1 MYFKKI
7 NHKHKMSKKL
17 IIPVSIILLIAG
29 VFIGMK
35 IQNAVSDDKISSQV
49 RKFNDALEVT
59 SKYYVD
65 DVDSQK
71 LTEDAIKGMLDGLD
85 PHSVYISAEQLKRVN
100 EDFQGSFEG
109 IGVEFDIVN
118 DTLTIVSPISGG
130 PSEKLGILAG
140 DKIVKIDG
148 KSSVKIARDDVPKK
162 LKGPKG
168 TKVVI
173 TIVRA
178 GVNSPL
184 EFEIIRDQIPIYSV
198 DASFMYND
206 EIGYVK
212 VSRFAATTYNEFM
225 KAMGELKNQGMKKVV
240 LDLRGDPGG
249 YLDQAFKM
257 ASEFIPAGK
266 KIVYTKSRIKDF
278 NEEYV
283 SEGGSYTDIPM
294 IVLVNGGSASAS
306 EIVSGAVQDWDR
318 GLIVGENTFGKGL
331 VQRQFDLPDGSAFRV
346 TTARYYTP
354 SGRLIQKP
362 YEGSKYNKTTVTDV
376 EGENFDHKN
385 DFQDSTRPEF
395 KTMGGR
401 TVFGGG
407 GITPDFIIKLDTLT
421 DYSVQLRRLNL
432 FYIFTERYMAANRS
446 NIEKSYQTPNQFRDN
461 FNVDDA
467 MLNDLK
473 NLAASKD
480 ITFNQSEFDKDLDF
494 IKTSIKFLIARDI
507 WGNNGS
513 YAVYVGSDEQFTKG
527 ILLFDEAIKLS
538 KLKQ

>member
-1 MYFKKI
+1 
-7 NHKHKMSKKL
+7 MSKKFIL
-17 IIPVSIILLIAG
+17 PISIILIALG
-29 VFIGMK
+29 IFIGMK

-49 RKFNDALEVT
+49 RKFNEALEIT
-59 SKYYVD
+59 SKFYVD

-71 LTEDAIKGMLDGLD
+71 LTEDAIKGMLNGLD
-85 PHSVYISAEQLKRVN
+85 PHSVYISADQLKRVN

-148 KSSVKIARDDVPKK
+148 VSSVKIAREDVPKK

-168 TKVVI
+168 TKVNVS
-173 TIVRA
+173 IVRP
-178 GVNSPL
+178 GLTEPL
-184 EFEIIRDQIPIYSV
+184 EFEITRDKIPIYSV
-198 DASFMYND
+198 DATFMYDN

-212 VSRFAATTYNEFM
+212 VSRFSATTYDEFL
-225 KAMGELKNQGMKKVV
+225 KAMADLKNQGMKKLV

-257 ASEFIPAGK
+257 ASEFIPAGN
-266 KIVYTKSRIKDF
+266 KIVYTKSRINNF

-283 SEGGSYTDIPM
+283 SEGGQYTDIPLV
-294 IVLVNGGSASAS
+294 ILVNGGSASAS

-318 GLIVGENTFGKGL
+318 GLIIGETTFGKGL

-362 YEGSKYNKTTVTDV
+362 YNGSQYSQAELTEV
-376 EGENFDHKN
+376 EGENIEHKN
-385 DFQDSTRPEF
+385 EKLDSAKPEF

-407 GITPDFIIKLDTLT
+407 GITPDYIVKLDTLT
-421 DYSVQLRRLNL
+421 DYTVQLRRLNL
-432 FYIFTERYMAANRS
+432 FYIFTERYMAANRK
-446 NIEKSYQTPNQFRDN
+446 NIETMYKSANEFRDG
-461 FNVDDA
+461 FEVDEN

-473 NLAASKD
+473 TLAAEKE
-480 ITFNQSEFDKDLDF
+480 IEFKSDEYNNDLDF
-494 IKTSIKFLIARDI
+494 IKTSIKFQIARDI
-507 WGNNGS
+507 WGNSGS
-513 YAVYVGSDEQFTKG
+513 YAVYVKNDEQFQKAIT
-527 ILLFDEAIKLS
+527 LFDDAIKLA
-538 KLKQ
+538 KLK

>member
-1 MYFKKI
+1 M
-7 NHKHKMSKKL
+7 MSKK
-17 IIPVSIILLIAG
+17 IIFPVIIVMLAIG
-29 VFIGMK
+29 VFVGMK

-59 SKYYVD
+59 SRYYVD

-71 LTEDAIKGMLDGLD
+71 LTEDAIKGMLNGLD
-85 PHSVYISAEQLKRVN
+85 PHSVYISADQLKRVN

-148 KSSVKIARDDVPKK
+148 VSSVKIARDDVPKK

-168 TKVVI
+168 TKVNV

-178 GVNSPL
+178 GLSEPL
-184 EFEIIRDQIPIYSV
+184 EFEITRDKIPIYSV
-198 DASFMYND
+198 DASFMHNSD
-206 EIGYVK
+206 IGYVK
-212 VSRFAATTYNEFM
+212 VSRFSATTYDEFI
-225 KAMGELKNQGMKKVV
+225 KAMADLKNQGMKKVI

-257 ASEFIPAGK
+257 ASEFIPRGN
-266 KIVYTKSRIKDF
+266 KIVYTKSRISDF

-283 SEGGSYTDIPM
+283 SEGGNYTDIPL

-306 EIVSGAVQDWDR
+306 EIVSGAIQDWDR
-318 GLIVGENTFGKGL
+318 GLIIGETTFGKGL

-354 SGRLIQKP
+354 SGRLIQKN
-362 YEGSKYNKTTVTDV
+362 YEGGKYTGNTLIDI
-376 EGENFDHKN
+376 EGDNPEHKN
-385 DFQDSTRPEF
+385 GAQDTARPEF
-395 KTMGGR
+395 KTFGGR
-401 TVFGGG
+401 TVYGGG
-407 GITPDFIIKLDTLT
+407 GITPDYVVKLDTLT

-432 FYIFTERYMAANRS
+432 FYIFTERYMAANKN
-446 NIEKSYQTPNQFRDN
+446 NIEGTYKSAMDFRDG
-461 FNVDDA
+461 FQVTEK
-467 MLNDLK
+467 MLDDLK
-473 NLAASKD
+473 NMAAEKGVAYNDEQFNRD
-480 ITFNQSEFDKDLDF
+480 IDF
-494 IKTSIKFLIARDI
+494 IKTSIKFQIARDL

-513 YAVYVGSDEQFTKG
+513 YLVWVNNDEQFQKAIT
-527 ILLFDEAIKLS
+527 LFDDAIKLA

>member
-1 MYFKKI
+1 MTNKKFV
-7 NHKHKMSKKL
+7 
-17 IIPVSIILLIAG
+17 IPIAILLLAFGIFA
-29 VFIGMK
+29 GMK
-35 IQNAVSDDKISSQV
+35 IQNAVSDDKNSAQV
-49 RKFNDALEVT
+49 KKFYDALEIT

-71 LTEDAIKGMLDGLD
+71 LTENAIKGMLEGLD
-85 PHSVYISAEQLKRVN
+85 PHSVYISADQLKRVN

-148 KSSVKIARDDVPKK
+148 ASCIKISREDVPKK

-168 TKVVI
+168 TKVDV
-173 TIVRA
+173 TIVRP
-178 GVNSPL
+178 GSNKNL
-184 EFEIIRDQIPIYSV
+184 DFEIIRDKIPIYSV
-198 DASFMYND
+198 DASFMHND
-206 EIGYVK
+206 EIGYIR
-212 VSRFAATTYNEFM
+212 VSRFSATTYDEFI
-225 KAMGELKNQGMKKVV
+225 KAMGELSNKGMKKLV

-249 YLDQAFKM
+249 YLDQSFKI

-266 KIVYTKSRIKDF
+266 KIVYTKSRISDF

-283 SEGGSYTDIPM
+283 SEGGKYTDIPLV
-294 IVLVNGGSASAS
+294 VLVNGGSASAS
-306 EIVSGAVQDWDR
+306 EIVSGAIQDWDR
-318 GLIVGENTFGKGL
+318 GLIVGETTFGKGL

-362 YEGSKYNKTTVTDV
+362 YEGNKYNNAPVTEQ
-376 EGENFDHKN
+376 EGENLEHKI
-385 DFQDSTRPEF
+385 DGKDTARPEF
-395 KTMGGR
+395 KTFGGR
-401 TVFGGG
+401 TVYGGG
-407 GITPDFIIKLDTLT
+407 GITPDYILKLDTLT

-432 FYIFTERYMAANRS
+432 FYVFTERYMAN
-446 NIEKSYQTPNQFRDN
+446 NKSSVESQYKDLNDFRDR
-461 FNVDDA
+461 FVVDET
-467 MLNDLK
+467 MLSDLTS
-473 NLAASKD
+473 LA
-480 ITFNQSEFDKDLDF
+480 SEKGVTMNEEQYNRDLNF
-494 IKTSIKFLIARDI
+494 IKASIKSLIARDL

-513 YAVYVGSDEQFTKG
+513 QAVFVINDEQFQKAVS
-527 ILLFDEAIKLS
+527 LFDDAIKLA